1 VGPFVGGERQLLY
14 ALDPDANM
22 VGLFQPCRNS
32 PPERRRGSAQLATR
46 VIDQAA
52 EVPHRLRSMPSPTIT
67 EAYPAERA
75 APLAG
80 VPKST
85 LHYWASN
92 GIWRPS
98 VSPERIRLWSLSDIV
113 MLRVIYWL
121 RRADKRLGPDE
132 LPIPRTKMTLVRAAI
147 GKVLAQNGAPANR
160 VFVDAGGDVILGDE
174 HGLAK
179 LNGQQLVVPALD
191 VLSEYRVDADRGIVG
206 PDLLRPRP
214 ILRILP
220 GKLAGEPHVK
230 DTRMPTST
238 LDALVERGYDS
249 AEILHMYSFLSSEA
263 IDQARSL
270 EQQLRRNLSSE
281 AA

>member
-1 VGPFVGGERQLLY
+1 
-14 ALDPDANM
+14 M
-22 VGLFQPCRNS
+22 
-32 PPERRRGSAQLATR
+32 
-46 VIDQAA
+46 
-52 EVPHRLRSMPSPTIT
+52 IT

-98 VSPERIRLWSLSDIV
+98 VSPDRIRLWSLSDIV

-121 RRADKRLGPDE
+121 RRADKQLGPDD
-132 LPIPRTKMTLVRAAI
+132 LPIPRTKMTQVRQAI
-147 GKVLAQNGAPANR
+147 GKVLAQGAAPSER
-160 VFVDAGGDVILGDE
+160 VFVNAKGDVVLGDE
-174 HGLAK
+174 RGLSM
-179 LNGQQLVVPALD
+179 LTGQQLVMPPLD
-191 VLSEYRVDADRGIVG
+191 VLSEYRVDAERGIVG
-206 PDLLRPRP
+206 PNLVRPRP
-214 ILRILP
+214 LLRILP

-238 LDALVERGYDS
+238 LDALVERGYEQ
-249 AEILHMYSFLSSEA
+249 AEILRMYPFLSSEA
-263 IDQARSL
+263 IEQSRSL
-270 EQQLRRNLSSE
+270 EQQLRRNLSRE